1 MRQGQGPRGQLQSV
15 PKAGR
20 TSFPCDKGSS
30 MENRRGLW
38 NHIQPQR
45 DLQAFQGLWRPESL
59 AGAQRPCL
67 EGGGTKLNRKLW
79 RWVNMGLT
87 SWGSIQNEVFNSH
100 HGGESREGAQLLLNR
115 EEKCKGKRLESGPR
129 WTAVWPSLPSYPEEA
144 PRRAR
149 GQRAELR
156 RLPPPNWRRG
166 RGMRNRCELW
176 QVDRTAAPCPPAA
189 ITGSAT
195 PGWFEVFVEQTGSLW
210 GRPALPTGNWG
221 HCTSRHRPHRRHPLP
236 PLPEHTKFPFV
247 RSLSPPAPPLPVPV
261 PG

>member
-1 MRQGQGPRGQLQSV
+1 M
-15 PKAGR
+15 
-20 TSFPCDKGSS
+20 
-30 MENRRGLW
+30 
-38 NHIQPQR
+38 
-45 DLQAFQGLWRPESL
+45 
-59 AGAQRPCL
+59 
-67 EGGGTKLNRKLW
+67 NRKLW

-156 RLPPPNWRRG
+156 RLPPPNGRRG

-221 HCTSRHRPHRRHPLP
+221 HCTSTPRAHKIPLCPQPLAPRPPSPGPGPGLETYVDSVGSRHSRWPWGPRRPRLSWQ
-236 PLPEHTKFPFV
+236 T
-247 RSLSPPAPPLPVPV
+247 SLKTQSGQPSDTAGNWASRGAPPP
-261 PG
+261 